1 MVVKKKTPQISAVIA
16 IIDQLV
22 RVENEIT
29 QNCWEEDTQD
39 AFRPGDGAIP
49 WVEVCRQ

>member
-1 MVVKKKTPQISAVIA
+1 MVVKKSPQISAVVA

-39 AFRPGDGAIP
+39 TVRPGDGAIH